1 MEAGKKVTRQTVL
14 DTELDDK
21 LNQDAERESRKL
33 SPHISHIIKQH
44 IAKVELDKPFVPK
57 KQYSEK

>member
-1 MEAGKKVTRQTVL
+1 METGKKVTRQVVL
-14 DTELDDK
+14 DADLDAK
-21 LNQDAERESRKL
+21 LQVDADNESRKL

-57 KQYSEK
+57 KQYGE